1 MRKVCEDHTR
11 TQLRRLESVSFTEIT
26 PFLHLLNNI
35 WYDHCKAFTLIINLF
50 LKLDRKNQNGGL
62 WDTGIEIFREVIL
75 TKKIKH
81 ATISGLMKLI
91 DAERRGELV
100 TFFRIFS
107 VLNEFI
113 VD

>member
-1 MRKVCEDHTR
+1 MDFRMIKG
-11 TQLRRLESVSFTEIT
+11 VSFENT
-26 PFLHLLNNI
+26 P
-35 WYDHCKAFTLIINLF
+35 YIIINNLF

-62 WDTGIEIFREVIL
+62 WDTGIDIFREVIL

-100 TFFRIFS
+100 TI
-107 VLNEFI
+107 I
-113 VD
+113 